1 MSGAGG
7 SLRVLVVE
15 DERIIALAMASM
27 LRGMGHTV
35 AACVA
40 RGEDALE
47 AVREL
52 SPDLVLLDIHL
63 EGAMDGIAV
72 ALALRERGGPPVAFT
87 SAYTDESTRKR
98 ALDLA
103 PLAFL
108 PKPVSPQ
115 DFRAVV
121 AGLALPRN

>member
-1 MSGAGG
+1 MTGAGG

-15 DERIIALAMASM
+15 DERIISLAVASM
-27 LRGMGHTV
+27 LRNMGHTV

-47 AVREL
+47 AARDL

-63 EGAMDGIAV
+63 EGDMDGIAV
-72 ALALRERGGPPVAFT
+72 ARALRERGGPPVAFT
-87 SAYTDESTRKR
+87 SAYTDEATRSQ
-98 ALDLA
+98 ALA
-103 PLAFL
+103 VGPLAFL
-108 PKPVSPQ
+108 SKPVSPQ

-121 AGLALPRN
+121 AGLALPGA